1 LDGCRINSII
11 LNNLIQK
18 VLYIFIW
25 KTYLKCSPS
34 VVKIKPQII
43 FRKTEENACRPNL
56 VRTTS
61 IVCKFKVH
69 HRRLVDFT
77 LFFPFCF
84 KLQVLFIAALLSSF
98 FFHSM
103 LGKVFAS
110 LFNSWFC
117 STFCSLTGICF
128 DRVFFHSWENDEDE
142 KN

>member
-1 LDGCRINSII
+1 
-11 LNNLIQK
+11 
-18 VLYIFIW
+18 
-25 KTYLKCSPS
+25 
-34 VVKIKPQII
+34 
-43 FRKTEENACRPNL
+43 
-56 VRTTS
+56 
-61 IVCKFKVH
+61 VH

-117 STFCSLTGICF
+117 SRYVLFSNRYLLRQGIFSFMGKWWRWEEVENLMQSQIKTFMT
-128 DRVFFHSWENDEDE
+128 WQ
-142 KN
+142 